1 MPLIHALAQA
11 AAAASPEAVAQLPVA
26 PAPAAAAQGLIAYPP
41 EFFAAQRPANA
52 REMLDRVPGFTF
64 DGGDSVRGYEGAAGN
79 VLIDGQRPATKT
91 DSLDQLLRRVP
102 VQRVARIELIRG
114 GAPGIDMQGK
124 SVIANVVLKTGDSF
138 HGLAAVAHNYV
149 LDDGRSALATRLEA
163 SGQTHGHNWEVG
175 LYAGHGIDDGSGDG
189 PRVQIAADGTLKLR
203 SLIQSEGSGNDYILT
218 GAYDLPLMGGTL
230 RVNGRFYRNP
240 YDYDQSE
247 RIRFS
252 TVSGAAAGDL
262 VRLHDSDDTD
272 TAEAGLRYSR
282 DFGSRTKLELVGLRQ
297 TKDEMFEEVVKF
309 PTDSADFAQHSETEE
324 TIGRGVLKFT
334 QSPTLS
340 WEAGGE
346 SALNTLDNHLRSTTN
361 GAPEVIPAANVHVEE
376 KRWEVFGKATWKPS
390 PKWTIEASLRQEGS
404 TISST
409 GDVTLEKD
417 LSFTKPRIAIAWAFD
432 DKTQIR
438 VRYERVV
445 GQLDFNDFTA
455 ATKGLASGV
464 LVAGN
469 PDLSPEQAW
478 VSEAAVERRFWD
490 AGALTL
496 TYRHSALSDAIDR
509 APVFTSTGV
518 FDAPANIGDGTKD
531 EMIVG
536 LTLPFAKLGLKGAQL
551 QATSTWRDSEVTD
564 PTTHLKRPLSKLRPQ
579 EWEAHFTWDLPQYRL
594 SWGVD
599 AFGAWRETYYSSDQ
613 IYIRKLKTYVQP
625 FVEWK
630 PQPDLSLRMEFGNFT
645 ERGFR
650 QTLYV
655 YNGPRST
662 NGLKFV
668 DDRDNQFG
676 RMWYV
681 RLRKTFD

>member
-1 MPLIHALAQA
+1 MPIIIQALAQA
-11 AAAASPEAVAQLPVA
+11 AAAASPEAVVQVA
-26 PAPAAAAQGLIAYPP
+26 PAQGVIAYPP

-52 REMLDRVPGFTF
+52 REMLDRVPGFSF
-64 DGGDSVRGYEGAAGN
+64 DGGDNVRGYEGAAGN

-102 VQRVARIELIRG
+102 FQRVARIELIRG

-124 SVIANVVLKTGDSF
+124 SIIANVVMKTGDSF
-138 HGLAAVAHNYV
+138 HGLVAVAHNYV
-149 LDDGRSALATRLEA
+149 LDDGRSALAARLEA
-163 SGQTHGHNWEVG
+163 SGQTHGNKWEVG
-175 LYAGHGIDDGSGDG
+175 LYTGHGIDDGYGDG
-189 PRVQIAADGTLKLR
+189 PRVRIAADGTLQVR
-203 SLIQSEGSGNDYILT
+203 SLIQSQGDGNDYILT
-218 GAYDLPLMGGTL
+218 GAYELPLLGGSL
-230 RVNGRFYRNP
+230 RVNGRLYRNP
-240 YDYDQSE
+240 YDYDQSD
-247 RIRFS
+247 RIGVS
-252 TVSGAAAGDL
+252 TDPDLPAGAL

-272 TAEAGLRYSR
+272 TTEGGLRYSR
-282 DFGSRTKLELVGLRQ
+282 DFGSRIKLELVGLRQ
-297 TKDEMFEEVVKF
+297 TKDEVFGEVVRSPVF
-309 PTDSADFAQHSETEE
+309 SSEFAQHSETEE
-324 TIGRGVLKFT
+324 TRGRGVLKFT
-334 QSPTLS
+334 QSSTLS

-346 SALNTLDNHLRSTTN
+346 SALNTLDNHLQSTFN
-361 GAPEVIPAANVHVEE
+361 GAPQAIPAANVQVEE

-390 PKWTIEASLRQEGS
+390 PRWTVEASLRQEGS
-404 TISST
+404 TISSS

-417 LSFTKPRIAIAWAFD
+417 LSFTKPRIAVAWAFD

-445 GQLDFNDFTA
+445 GQLDFNDFVA
-455 ATKGLASGV
+455 STKNLSSGV
-464 LVAGN
+464 LTTGN

-478 VSEAAVERRFWD
+478 VSEAAIERRFWD

-509 APVFTSTGV
+509 APIFTPTGV
-518 FDAPANIGDGTKD
+518 FDAPANIGDGAKD

-564 PTTHLKRPLSKLRPQ
+564 PTTRQKRPLSKLRPQ
-579 EWEAHFTWDLPQYRL
+579 EWEAHFTWDLPQYKL

-599 AFGAWRETYYSSDQ
+599 AFSAWRETYYSFDQ
-613 IYIRKLKTYVQP
+613 VYIRKLKTYVQP

-630 PQPDLSLRMEFGNFT
+630 PRPDISLRTEFGNFT
-645 ERGFR
+645 ERGLR
-650 QTLYV
+650 QTLYA
-655 YNGPRST
+655 YGGPRST
-662 NGLKFV
+662 NGLAFV
-668 DDRDNQFG
+668 EDRDNQFG

>member
-1 MPLIHALAQA
+1 MPIIIHALAQA
-11 AAAASPEAVAQLPVA
+11 AIVASPAAVAQ
-26 PAPAAAAQGLIAYPP
+26 PAPTQGVIAYPP
-41 EFFAAQRPANA
+41 EFFAAARPANA

-64 DGGDSVRGYEGAAGN
+64 DGGDTVRGYEGAAGN

-102 VQRVARIELIRG
+102 FQRVARIELIRG

-124 SVIANVVLKTGDSF
+124 SIIANIVMKTGDSF

-149 LDDGRSALATRLEA
+149 LDDGRSALAARLEA
-163 SGQTHGHNWEVG
+163 SGQTHGNKWEVG

-189 PRVQIAADGTLKLR
+189 PRVRLAPDGSVQVR
-203 SLIQSEGSGNDYILT
+203 SLIQSQGDGNDYILT
-218 GAYDLPLMGGTL
+218 GAYELPLFGGSL
-230 RVNGRFYRNP
+230 RVNGRLYRNP
-240 YDYDQSE
+240 YDYDQSD
-247 RIRFS
+247 RIATS
-252 TVSGAAAGDL
+252 IDPNVTPGSL

-272 TAEAGLRYSR
+272 TTEGGLRYSR
-282 DFGSRTKLELVGLRQ
+282 DFGARTKLELVGLRQ
-297 TKDEMFEEVVKF
+297 TKDEMFGEVVRS
-309 PTDSADFAQHSETEE
+309 PTGSSDFTQHSQTEE
-324 TIGRGVLKFT
+324 IIGRGVLKFT

-346 SALNTLDNHLRSTTN
+346 SALNTLDNNLGSLVN

-376 KRWEVFGKATWKPS
+376 KRWEVFGKATWRPA

-404 TISST
+404 TISSS
-409 GDVTLEKD
+409 GDVKLEKE
-417 LSFTKPRIAIAWAFD
+417 LGFTKPRIAVAWAFD

-455 ATKGLASGV
+455 STKGLASGV

-478 VSEAAVERRFWD
+478 VSEAAIERRFWD

-531 EMIVG
+531 ETIIG

-564 PTTHLKRPLSKLRPQ
+564 PTTHTKRPLSKLRPQ
-579 EWEAHFTWDLPQYRL
+579 EWEAHFTWDLPQHRL

-599 AFGAWRETYYSSDQ
+599 AFSAWRETYYSSDQ
-613 IYIRKLKTYVQP
+613 VYIRKLKTYVQP

-655 YNGPRST
+655 YNGPRGA

-668 DDRDNQFG
+668 EDRDNQFG

>member
-1 MPLIHALAQA
+1 MPIIIHALAQA
-11 AAAASPEAVAQLPVA
+11 AAVASPEAAIHASPTEGV
-26 PAPAAAAQGLIAYPP
+26 IAYPP
-41 EFFAAQRPANA
+41 EFFAAARPANS

-64 DGGDSVRGYEGAAGN
+64 DGGDTVRGYEGAAGN

-102 VQRVARIELIRG
+102 FQRVARIELIRG

-124 SVIANVVLKTGDSF
+124 SVIANVVLKSGDSF
-138 HGLAAVAHNYV
+138 HGLMAVAHNYV
-149 LDDGRSALATRLEA
+149 LDDGRSKLAARLEA
-163 SGQTHGHNWEVG
+163 SGSTGGRNWEVG
-175 LYAGHGIDDGSGDG
+175 LFTGSYDDDSDGDG
-189 PRVQIAADGTLKLR
+189 PRVRIGPDGATLLR
-203 SLIQSEGSGNDYILT
+203 ARLQSQGDGADYILT
-218 GAYDLPLMGGTL
+218 GAYEVPLFGGTL
-230 RVNGRFYRNP
+230 RVNGRLDRSPF
-240 YDYDQSE
+240 DYDVTDRTIPGDVVT
-247 RIRFS
+247 RI
-252 TVSGAAAGDL
+252 
-262 VRLHDSDDTD
+262 HDSDDTD
-272 TAEAGLRYSR
+272 TTEGGLRYSR
-282 DFGSRTKLELVGLRQ
+282 DFGARTKLELVGLRQ
-297 TKDEMFEEVVKF
+297 TKDELFGEVVRS
-309 PTDSADFAQHSETEE
+309 PLDTADFSQHSQTEE

-346 SALNTLDNHLRSTTN
+346 NALNTLDNNLRSVVN
-361 GAPEVIPAANVHVEE
+361 GAPEAIPAANVHVEE
-376 KRWEVFGKATWKPS
+376 KRWEVFGKATWRPS
-390 PKWTIEASLRQEGS
+390 PKWTIETSLRQEGS
-404 TISST
+404 TISSS
-409 GDVTLEKD
+409 GDVKLQKD
-417 LSFTKPRIAIAWAFD
+417 LGFTKPRLAVAWAFD

-438 VRYERVV
+438 VHYERVV

-478 VSEAAVERRFWD
+478 VSEAAIERRFWD

-509 APVFTSTGV
+509 APIFTPAGV

-564 PTTHLKRPLSKLRPQ
+564 PTTHMKRPLSKLRPQ

-599 AFGAWRETYYSSDQ
+599 AFSAWRETYYSSDQ

-630 PQPDLSLRMEFGNFT
+630 PRPDLSLRTEFGNFT

-650 QTLYV
+650 QTLYA
-655 YNGPRST
+655 YSGPRST
-662 NGLKFV
+662 NGLAFV
-668 DDRDNQFG
+668 EDRDNQFG